1 MGWWFILCWLDA
13 GVPSSTMLYV
23 RDEQR
28 CLQVAQE
35 HIEGAQARP
44 DAYLEV
50 IYLGCVPGGAP
61 RVVR

>member
-1 MGWWFILCWLDA
+1 MGWWFLLAWLDA

-28 CLQVAQE
+28 CLTVAQE
-35 HIEGAQARP
+35 HLEGAQARP

-50 IYLGCVPGGAP
+50 IYLGCVQGGAP

>member
-1 MGWWFILCWLDA
+1 MGWWFVLAWLDA
-13 GVPSSTMLYV
+13 GVPGSTMLYAA
-23 RDEQR
+23 DEQR

-44 DAYLEV
+44 DAYMEI
-50 IYLGCVPGGAP
+50 IYLGCVQGSPP